1 MVLPRF
7 CGLYHCREQT
17 KTVKDKAV
25 GIGIGGIGIGTD
37 TTGIGTNTGGIGI
50 GIGPTGYR

>member
-1 MVLPRF
+1 MVVPPF
-7 CGLYHCREQT
+7 CGLYHCREQR

-25 GIGIGGIGIGTD
+25 GIGIGGIGIGTY

-50 GIGPTGYR
+50 GPTGYR